1 MAECKET
8 FATMLDVQVQTAG
21 GYAAAA
27 KRGEAARPA
36 RQAAVGNVR
45 VPERAAEAAPTPAE
59 AELMRSRV
67 ATTRVRKSR
76 FSQFLLVNFATLRI
90 FRKAIFSNEFALRNV
105 AILRKSCETS
115 RGVVTFSQLANSK
128 ENDSL

>member
-8 FATMLDVQVQTAG
+8 VSTTLDVQVQTAG

-36 RQAAVGNVR
+36 RQAATGNVR

-59 AELMRSRV
+59 AELMRAPVLPR
-67 ATTRVRKSR
+67 
-76 FSQFLLVNFATLRI
+76 Q
-90 FRKAIFSNEFALRNV
+90 EG
-105 AILRKSCETS
+105 EGGGGGGGG
-115 RGVVTFSQLANSK
+115 GVS
-128 ENDSL
+128 

>member
-8 FATMLDVQVQTAG
+8 VATMLDVQVQTAG

-36 RQAAVGNVR
+36 RQAATGNVR

-59 AELMRSRV
+59 AELMRAPVLRRQEGEGGGGDSASSIERV
-67 ATTRVRKSR
+67 IFHDPARRRLRRDSNPRAHHHVHDRV
-76 FSQFLLVNFATLRI
+76 I
-90 FRKAIFSNEFALRNV
+90 
-105 AILRKSCETS
+105 
-115 RGVVTFSQLANSK
+115 
-128 ENDSL
+128 

>member
-8 FATMLDVQVQTAG
+8 VATMLDVQVQTAG

-36 RQAAVGNVR
+36 RQAATGNVR

-59 AELMRSRV
+59 AEPMRAPVLPR
-67 ATTRVRKSR
+67 
-76 FSQFLLVNFATLRI
+76 QDGDGEGGGGGI
-90 FRKAIFSNEFALRNV
+90 
-105 AILRKSCETS
+105 
-115 RGVVTFSQLANSK
+115 QLAS
-128 ENDSL
+128 